1 MPILAYQGNIPES
14 WYVQEWHEGK
24 AQKSSHIYTRL
35 SPFNA
40 EARQYIAEIYEDLA
54 IYCNFDG
61 ILFHDDGILSD
72 FEDASP
78 AALAYGKEVWG
89 LPDQFEQ
96 LHATG
101 KMRLAWA
108 QHKTELINQLTDEL
122 ANRVRIY
129 RPGIKTARNFYALP
143 LLTPDSEEWFAQS
156 FDSFLNHYDYVAIE
170 AMPFMEKA
178 EKPMEWLSQLVKKTA
193 NYPEGLKKTV
203 FELQTVDWKTQEKI
217 PMPIFIEQVELLK
230 KLGVKHLGY
239 YPDNVFE
246 NQPQLTDLQKYFTV
260 PALP

>member
-1 MPILAYQGNIPES
+1 
-14 WYVQEWHEGK
+14 
-24 AQKSSHIYTRL
+24 
-35 SPFNA
+35 
-40 EARQYIAEIYEDLA
+40 
-54 IYCNFDG
+54 
-61 ILFHDDGILSD
+61 
-72 FEDASP
+72 
-78 AALAYGKEVWG
+78 
-89 LPDQFEQ
+89 
-96 LHATG
+96 
-101 KMRLAWA
+101 
-108 QHKTELINQLTDEL
+108 
-122 ANRVRIY
+122 
-129 RPGIKTARNFYALP
+129 
-143 LLTPDSEEWFAQS
+143 
-156 FDSFLNHYDYVAIE
+156 
-170 AMPFMEKA
+170 MPFMEKA